1 MPPPNH
7 TTTINI
13 RDVWADSLE
22 KEMALI
28 RDIVDAY
35 PFIAMVSL
43 IRSCTL
49 VALNALSWLD
59 TAPLCWRTEKDSK

>member
-35 PFIAMVSL
+35 PFIAMV
-43 IRSCTL
+43 RSIHIFTPAALKAL
-49 VALNALSWLD
+49 VRLETALPW
-59 TAPLCWRTEKDSK
+59 WRRK